1 MINRKLNIIYW
12 CDWEA
17 FSFLS
22 CSWSLMN
29 WKLHTSTHMTSW
41 CGIFLFYLEDW
52 GKWVIMCPSLVIFL
66 EGEASSLQLT
76 LINRLYENKG
86 AKSNKPLPS
95 CSHCVRGE
103 KEIVRC
109 GEWSLITAMIQW
121 QPELWE
127 RAVRGLPLM
136 SGEDFWDVMSLPS
149 PVLLEL
155 NVLTPKG
162 LAKFLINR

>member
-29 WKLHTSTHMTSW
+29 WKLHTFTHMTSW

-86 AKSNKPLPS
+86 AKSNK
-95 CSHCVRGE
+95 G
-103 KEIVRC
+103 
-109 GEWSLITAMIQW
+109 
-121 QPELWE
+121 WE
-127 RAVRGLPLM
+127 RNSQMWWMKFDHCHDPVTARALGTRSEGITPHVRRGFLRR
-136 SGEDFWDVMSLPS
+136 DVPAEPCAPGTKCIDSQGPGKIF
-149 PVLLEL
+149 
-155 NVLTPKG
+155 NK
-162 LAKFLINR
+162 